1 MINYLSLF
9 TGIGAF
15 EKAMKNQGIPFNL
28 VGFSEIDENAVKS
41 YCAMHGVSENL
52 NLGDI
57 TKIDETA
64 LPKIDF
70 ITYGF
75 PCQDISI
82 AGKWKGLFNDDGT
95 QTRSGLFFDALR
107 IIEHTK
113 PLVAVAENVKNLLS
127 SKFNA
132 QFQVILA
139 SLEYAGYNN
148 YFAVLNAKDY
158 GIPQNR
164 ERVFIVSIRKDVD
177 NGTFEFPKPIT
188 LVKKLSDVLE
198 SGFVDRD
205 ISLCIASRYVG
216 FCGSQSYLRRRYF
229 GKSFGQAVFEGN
241 TTAEEQR
248 NFFKTDPYKEYE
260 CDGRIRQMTT
270 LECFR
275 LFGFSDA
282 DHMNAKNV
290 NVSARLYEQIGNS
303 IVVNVAEAIIKQIFR
318 KGGEF
323 DAVYR

>member
-15 EKAMKNQGIPFNL
+15 EKAMKNLGIPFNL
-28 VGFSEIDENAVKS
+28 VGFSEIEENAVKS
-41 YCAMHGVSENL
+41 YCAIHNVDQSL

-57 TKIDETA
+57 TKIDEKA
-64 LPKIDF
+64 LPQIDF
-70 ITYGF
+70 CTYGF

-95 QTRSGLFFDALR
+95 KTRSGLFFDALR
-107 IIEHTK
+107 IIEHTRPK
-113 PLVAVAENVKNLLS
+113 VAIAENVKNLLS
-127 SKFNA
+127 PKFNA

-158 GIPQNR
+158 GIPQNW
-164 ERVFIVSIRKDVD
+164 ERVFIVSIRRDVD
-177 NGTFEFPKPIT
+177 VRTFEFPKPIA

-248 NFFKTDPYKEYE
+248 NFFKTDPYKEFE

-282 DHMNAKNV
+282 DHNNAKGV
-290 NVSARLYEQIGNS
+290 NASARLYEQIGNS
-303 IVVNVAEAIIKQIFR
+303 IVVNVAEALLRQIFR
-318 KGGEF
+318 KGGVF
-323 DAVYR
+323 NAIQ

>member
-9 TGIGAF
+9 SGIGAF
-15 EKAMKNQGIPFNL
+15 EKAMKNLDIPFNL

-41 YCAMHGVSENL
+41 YCAIHNVDESL

-57 TKIDETA
+57 TKIDEKA
-64 LPKIDF
+64 LPNIDF

-82 AGKWKGLFNDDGT
+82 AGKRKGLLNDDGT

-107 IIEHTK
+107 IIAHTK
-113 PLVAVAENVKNLLS
+113 PIVAVAENVKNLLS
-127 SKFNA
+127 PKFA
-132 QFQVILA
+132 TQFVEVLA
-139 SLEYAGYNN
+139 SLGAAGYNN
-148 YFAVLNAKDY
+148 YFGVLDAKNY
-158 GIPQNR
+158 NIPQSR
-164 ERVFIVSIRKDVD
+164 ERVFIVSVRKDVD
-177 NGTFEFPKPIT
+177 THSFDLPQPIP
-188 LVKKLSDVLE
+188 LEKKLSDVLE

-216 FCGSQSYLRRRYF
+216 FSGSQSYLRRRYF

-275 LFGFSDA
+275 LFGFTDA
-282 DHMNAKNV
+282 DYMNAKAV
-290 NVSARLYEQIGNS
+290 NNSARLYEQIGNS
-303 IVVNVAEAIIKQIFR
+303 IVVNVAEALLKQIFR

-323 DAVYR
+323 DAIYR

>member
-9 TGIGAF
+9 SGIGAF
-15 EKAMKNQGIPFNL
+15 EKAMKNLGIPFNL
-28 VGFSEIDENAVKS
+28 VGFSEIEENAVKS
-41 YCAMHGVSENL
+41 YCAIHDVDESL

-57 TKIDETA
+57 TKIDEKA

-70 ITYGF
+70 VTYGF

-82 AGKWKGLFNDDGT
+82 AGKWQGFFNDDGT

-113 PLVAVAENVKNLLS
+113 PIVAVAENVKNLLS
-127 SKFNA
+127 PKFSV
-132 QFQVILA
+132 QFRDVLN
-139 SLEYAGYNN
+139 SLESAGYNN

-205 ISLCIASRYVG
+205 VSLCIASRYVG

-282 DHMNAKNV
+282 DHNSAKAV
-290 NVSARLYEQIGNS
+290 NVKARLYEQIGNS
-303 IVVNVAEAIIKQIFR
+303 IVVNVAEALLKQIFR
-318 KGGEF
+318 IGGEF